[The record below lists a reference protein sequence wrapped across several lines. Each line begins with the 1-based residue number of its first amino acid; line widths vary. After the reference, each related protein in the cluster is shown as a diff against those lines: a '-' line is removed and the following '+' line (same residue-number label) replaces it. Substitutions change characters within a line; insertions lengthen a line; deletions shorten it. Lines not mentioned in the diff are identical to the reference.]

1 MKLTLSLADGQ
12 ELPPFVVDVPDNPR
26 VESEILI
33 GRAADCDM
41 QISEPFISRHHC
53 GIVVDSSAHSVRV
66 RDRGSANGTYV
77 NNLRIAG
84 MCDLRDGDQLT
95 VGFLPLTIGI
105 SEDESVW
112 QRIGER
118 YHKMRFLKPRRF
130 DPVIEEGSAGKE
142 RRRDGA
148 GPERSDRA

>member
-12 ELPPFVVDVPDNPR
+12 EQPPFVVDVPDNPR

-53 GIVVDSSAHSVRV
+53 GIVVDTSARSVRV

-77 NNLRIAG
+77 NHLRIAR
-84 MCDLRDGDQLT
+84 MCDLRDGDELT
-95 VGFLPLTIGI
+95 VGFLPLRIGI
-105 SEDESVW
+105 LEDESVW
-112 QRIGER
+112 QRIGDR
-118 YHKMRFLKPRRF
+118 YRKMRMSRPRRF
-130 DPVIEEGSAGKE
+130 DRGTEEGGTGIE
-142 RRRDGA
+142 RRGDGE
-148 GPERSDRA
+148 GP